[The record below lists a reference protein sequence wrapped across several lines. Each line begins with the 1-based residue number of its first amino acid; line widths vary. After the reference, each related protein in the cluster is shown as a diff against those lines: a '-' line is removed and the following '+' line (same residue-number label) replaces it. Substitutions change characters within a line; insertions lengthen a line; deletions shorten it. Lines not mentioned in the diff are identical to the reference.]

1 MNIFKGFL
9 ISSIAMTTFVG
20 TDLILQNDSIHNK
33 VYAESYNVTYKERD
47 SQEERL
53 IVKFK
58 NQIDLPYEDG
68 IEKRIKNGDYDNN
81 LKELFS
87 ENKELT
93 LNRLFSS
100 VNPIE
105 IEKLSVHSKS
115 FANPSANNLLN
126 YYIVQ
131 APNNIEIEL
140 LLKKFETSPLVE
152 EAYIQE
158 KQILTPPEIQLQDL
172 SVNPY
177 DDPRF
182 KNQGYLEAAPKG
194 INASH
199 AWSIKGG
206 DGKGTTFVD
215 MEYGWL
221 LNHED
226 LVNKNIKLMS
236 GQNISQ
242 HRAHG
247 TSVLGIVSSEDNQIG
262 NIGIAPKANVKVISQ
277 IRDNG
282 IYNTADAILSAVHNL
297 QSGDVLLLEAQA
309 SYDGYGDKYLPVE
322 VHPDIFDAIRV
333 GADKGII
340 IIEAGANG
348 SNDLDN
354 FKDRNGKKILNRN
367 SPDFKDSGAIMVGA
381 GSSTVPHK
389 RLWFSN
395 YGSRLDVYGW
405 GENVDTTSANPSQ
418 NTTNLYTSTF
428 SGTSSASPIIAGAA
442 TSIQG
447 IAKEHRGYPYT
458 PAELRNILS
467 NPNTGTQS
475 QDPWNDRIGVL
486 PDLKSILDNLGFNS
500 DIPNSSSILEG
511 KQFAWSLKG
520 ISDFEFAKI
529 NFNKSTEEMQVDLK
543 SGIPHHYFN
552 ETYASIKVQNASGK
566 IVYNKN
572 IYGNQQQNAESQK
585 VSVKVGD
592 YIELTH
598 LEGVHRATFTNVD
611 NSKQESFGKKAIYE
625 VTKEGLKKVEKMP
638 EATILDGNQFA
649 WSLKGYSDREIAK
662 VNYDKTA
669 EEMKI
674 KLEAGVPHSYF
685 ASTYA
690 SIKVQNSSGNVI
702 YNKEIEGNKQQNAE
716 SQTVPVKIGD
726 YIELTHI
733 EGEATKEKTRATLI
747 NLENNKNETIGKTAR
762 YQITKEGL
770 KKVEKMPET
779 TVLDGNQFNWSLK
792 GYNDREI
799 AKVEYNKATEK
810 MQIKLEAGIPH
821 SYFTSTYASIKVQNS
836 SGNILYNKE
845 IVGNRQQPAE
855 SQTVPVKV
863 GDYIEFTHIE
873 GEAQKEKT
881 RATLTNLENN
891 KQEFVGKKKTYQ
903 VTPTGLLLGNV
914 NY

>member
-81 LKELFS
+81 LKKLFS
-87 ENKELT
+87 ENTELT

-105 IEKLSVHSKS
+105 IEKLSVQSKS
-115 FANPSANNLLN
+115 VANESANNLLN

-158 KQILTPPEIQLQDL
+158 KQILTPPEIQLPNL

-177 DDPRF
+177 DNPRF

-206 DGKGTTFVD
+206 DGKDTTFVD

-297 QSGDVLLLEAQA
+297 QAGDILLLEAQA

-405 GENVDTTSANPSQ
+405 GENVDTTSANSSQ

-447 IAKEHRGYPYT
+447 IAKEHRGSPYT

-467 NPNTGTQS
+467 NPNTGTKS

-486 PDLKSILDNLGFNS
+486 PDLKSILDNLDFNS

-511 KQFAWSLKG
+511 NQFAWSLKG
-520 ISDFEFAKI
+520 ISEFEFARI

-566 IVYNKN
+566 VVYNKD
-572 IYGNQQQNAESQK
+572 IYGNKQQNAELQK

-598 LEGVHRATFTNVD
+598 LEGVHRATLTNVD

-638 EATILDGNQFA
+638 ETTVLDGNHFG

-662 VNYDKTA
+662 VDYNRTTEK
-669 EEMKI
+669 MQVN
-674 KLEAGVPHSYF
+674 LEAGVPHSYF
-685 ASTYA
+685 NNTYA
-690 SIKVQNSSGNVI
+690 SII
-702 YNKEIEGNKQQNAE
+702 
-716 SQTVPVKIGD
+716 VK
-726 YIELTHI
+726 
-733 EGEATKEKTRATLI
+733 
-747 NLENNKNETIGKTAR
+747 N
-762 YQITKEGL
+762 
-770 KKVEKMPET
+770 T
-779 TVLDGNQFNWSLK
+779 TGSV
-792 GYNDREI
+792 
-799 AKVEYNKATEK
+799 V
-810 MQIKLEAGIPH
+810 
-821 SYFTSTYASIKVQNS
+821 
-836 SGNILYNKE
+836 YNKE
-845 IVGNRQQPAE
+845 IVGNRQQNAE
-855 SQTVPVKV
+855 IQTVPVKV

-873 GEAQKEKT
+873 GEAVKEKT
-881 RATLTNLENN
+881 RATLINLENN
-891 KQEFVGKKKTYQ
+891 KQEYMGKKRTYQ
-903 VTPTGLLLGNV
+903 VASTGLNKID
-914 NY
+914 

>member
-9 ISSIAMTTFVG
+9 ISSIAMTTYVG
-20 TDLILQNDSIHNK
+20 TDLILQNDRIHNK
-33 VYAESYNVTYKERD
+33 VYAESYNVTYKETDSNKRD
-47 SQEERL
+47 SQEEQL

-58 NQIDLPYEDG
+58 NEIDLPYEDG
-68 IEKRIKNGDYDNN
+68 IEKRIKNGNYDNN
-81 LKELFS
+81 LKKLFS
-87 ENKELT
+87 ENTELT

-105 IEKLSVHSKS
+105 IEKLSLHSKS
-115 FANPSANNLLN
+115 FANQSANNLLN

-158 KQILTPPEIQLQDL
+158 KQILTPPEIQLPNL

-297 QSGDVLLLEAQA
+297 QAGDILLLEAQA

-333 GADKGII
+333 GTDKGII

-447 IAKEHRGYPYT
+447 IAKEHRGSPYT

-467 NPNTGTQS
+467 NPNTGTKS

-486 PDLKSILDNLGFNS
+486 PDLKSILDNLGFNP
-500 DIPNSSSILEG
+500 DIPNSSNILEG
-511 KQFAWSLKG
+511 KQFTWSLKGISDFEFAKINLNKSAEEVQVDLKAGIPHHYFNETYASIKVQNASGKVVYNKDIYGNKQQNAESQKVPAKVGDYIELTHLEGVHRATLTNVDNSKQESFGKKAIYEITKEGLKKVEKMPEATILDGNQFAWSLKG

-543 SGIPHHYFN
+543 AGIPHHYFN

-566 IVYNKN
+566 VVYKKD
-572 IYGNQQQNAESQK
+572 IYGNKQQNAESQK
-585 VSVKVGD
+585 VPVKVGD

-598 LEGVHRATFTNVD
+598 LEGVHRATFTNID
-611 NSKQESFGKKAIYE
+611 NSKQESFGKKAMYE
-625 VTKEGLKKVEKMP
+625 VTKEGM
-638 EATILDGNQFA
+638 
-649 WSLKGYSDREIAK
+649 
-662 VNYDKTA
+662 
-669 EEMKI
+669 
-674 KLEAGVPHSYF
+674 
-685 ASTYA
+685 
-690 SIKVQNSSGNVI
+690 
-702 YNKEIEGNKQQNAE
+702 
-716 SQTVPVKIGD
+716 
-726 YIELTHI
+726 
-733 EGEATKEKTRATLI
+733 
-747 NLENNKNETIGKTAR
+747 
-762 YQITKEGL
+762 

-779 TVLDGNQFNWSLK
+779 TVLDGNQFAWSLK

-810 MQIKLEAGIPH
+810 MQIKIEAGVPH

-845 IVGNRQQPAE
+845 IVGNRQQAAE

-863 GDYIEFTHIE
+863 GDYIELTHIE

-881 RATLTNLENN
+881 RATLTNLENS

-903 VTPTGLLLGNV
+903 VTPTGLLIK
-914 NY
+914 

>member
-68 IEKRIKNGDYDNN
+68 IEKRIKSGDYDNN
-81 LKELFS
+81 LKKLFS
-87 ENKELT
+87 ENTELT

-105 IEKLSVHSKS
+105 IEKLSVQSKS
-115 FANPSANNLLN
+115 VANESANNLLN

-158 KQILTPPEIQLQDL
+158 KQILTPPEIQLPNL

-194 INASH
+194 INAPH

-206 DGKGTTFVD
+206 DGKDTTFVD

-297 QSGDVLLLEAQA
+297 QAGDILLLEAQA

-500 DIPNSSSILEG
+500 DIPNASSILEG

-566 IVYNKN
+566 VVYNKN

-662 VNYDKTA
+662 VNYDKTV
-669 EEMKI
+669 EEMKV

-685 ASTYA
+685 TSTYA
-690 SIKVQNSSGNVI
+690 SIKVQNASGNVL
-702 YNKEIEGNKQQNAE
+702 YNKEIVGNKQQNAE

-762 YQITKEGL
+762 YQVTKDGL

-845 IVGNRQQPAE
+845 IVGNRQQNAE

-881 RATLTNLENN
+881 RATLTNLENS

-903 VTPTGLLLGNV
+903 VTPTGLLIK
-914 NY
+914 

>member
-20 TDLILQNDSIHNK
+20 TDLILQNDRIHNK
-33 VYAESYNVTYKERD
+33 VYAESYNVTYKETDSNKRD
-47 SQEERL
+47 SQEKQL

-58 NQIDLPYEDG
+58 NEIDLPYEDG
-68 IEKRIKNGDYDNN
+68 IEKRIKSGNYDNN
-81 LKELFS
+81 LKRLFS
-87 ENKELT
+87 ENTELT

-105 IEKLSVHSKS
+105 IEKLSLYSKS
-115 FANPSANNLLN
+115 FDNQSANNLLN

-140 LLKKFETSPLVE
+140 LLKKFEISPLVE

-158 KQILTPPEIQLQDL
+158 KQILTPPEIQLPDL

-221 LNHED
+221 LTHED

-282 IYNTADAILSAVHNL
+282 IYNTADAILSAVLNL
-297 QSGDVLLLEAQA
+297 QAGDILLLEAQA

-322 VHPDIFDAIRV
+322 VHPDIFDAIRI
-333 GADKGII
+333 GTDKGII

-447 IAKEHRGYPYT
+447 IAKEHRGSPYT

-467 NPNTGTQS
+467 NPNTGTKS
-475 QDPWNDRIGVL
+475 QEPWNDRIGVL
-486 PDLKSILDNLGFNS
+486 PDLKSILDNLGLNS
-500 DIPNSSSILEG
+500 DIPNSSNILEG
-511 KQFAWSLKG
+511 DKFAWSMKG
-520 ISDFEFAKI
+520 IGDFEFAKV
-529 NFNKSTEEMQVDLK
+529 NLNKSTEELQVNLIA
-543 SGIPHHYFN
+543 GTPHNYFDS
-552 ETYASIKVQNASGK
+552 TYASIKVQDTSGK
-566 IVYNKN
+566 VVYNKD
-572 IYGNQQQNAESQK
+572 IYGNKQQNAESQK

-598 LEGVHRATFTNVD
+598 LEGVHRATLTNVDNSKQESFGKKAIYEVTKEGLKKLEKMPEATILDGNQFAWSLKGISDFEFAKINFNKLTEEMQVDLKSGIPHHYFNETYASIKVQNTSGKVVYNKDIYGNKQQNAESQKVPFKVGDYIELTHLEGVHRAIFTNVD

-638 EATILDGNQFA
+638 E
-649 WSLKGYSDREIAK
+649 
-662 VNYDKTA
+662 
-669 EEMKI
+669 
-674 KLEAGVPHSYF
+674 
-685 ASTYA
+685 
-690 SIKVQNSSGNVI
+690 
-702 YNKEIEGNKQQNAE
+702 
-716 SQTVPVKIGD
+716 
-726 YIELTHI
+726 
-733 EGEATKEKTRATLI
+733 
-747 NLENNKNETIGKTAR
+747 
-762 YQITKEGL
+762 
-770 KKVEKMPET
+770 T
-779 TVLDGNQFNWSLK
+779 TVLDGNQFAWSLK

-845 IVGNRQQPAE
+845 IVGNRQQAAE

-863 GDYIEFTHIE
+863 GDYIEVTHIE

-881 RATLTNLENN
+881 RAILTNLENS

-903 VTPTGLLLGNV
+903 VTPTGLLIK
-914 NY
+914 

>member
-1 MNIFKGFL
+1 MSETQLVGQTPTFITQGHVPKEELRLPNQHFITAMDWIDKLGESAYCDYLKMYTMADRRDKDREYDRVPRALSSLWEALDRKEKYFRQKILIPLWEYGLVDLVEYQGEHARAGHKPMNIVIYRYPCNDITLLTKPLEKVRDWKTDYKSSGKFYAIKGGRPKNEL
-9 ISSIAMTTFVG
+9 KDSPQKPLLKDS
-20 TDLILQNDSIHNK
+20 LQKPLKDSPQNPI
-33 VYAESYNVTYKERD
+33 
-47 SQEERL
+47 
-53 IVKFK
+53 
-58 NQIDLPYEDG
+58 
-68 IEKRIKNGDYDNN
+68 NN
-81 LKELFS
+81 TKEL
-87 ENKELT
+87 
-93 LNRLFSS
+93 
-100 VNPIE
+100 
-105 IEKLSVHSKS
+105 
-115 FANPSANNLLN
+115 NNLLN

-158 KQILTPPEIQLQDL
+158 KQILTPPEIQLPNL

-206 DGKGTTFVD
+206 DGKDTTFVD

-297 QSGDVLLLEAQA
+297 QAGDILLLEAQA

-333 GADKGII
+333 GTDKGII

-381 GSSTVPHK
+381 GSSTVPHQ

-447 IAKEHRGYPYT
+447 IAKEHRGSPYT

-467 NPNTGTQS
+467 NPNTGTKS

-511 KQFAWSLKG
+511 NQFAWSLKG

-529 NFNKSTEEMQVDLK
+529 NFNKSTEEMQIDLK
-543 SGIPHHYFN
+543 AGVPHHYFN
-552 ETYASIKVQNASGK
+552 QTYASIKVQNATGK
-566 IVYNKN
+566 VVYNKD
-572 IYGNQQQNAESQK
+572 IYGNKQQNAESQK
-585 VSVKVGD
+585 VPVKVGD

-598 LEGVHRATFTNVD
+598 LEGVHRATLINVD
-611 NSKQESFGKKAIYE
+611 SSKQESFGKKVMYE
-625 VTKEGLKKVEKMP
+625 V
-638 EATILDGNQFA
+638 
-649 WSLKGYSDREIAK
+649 
-662 VNYDKTA
+662 
-669 EEMKI
+669 
-674 KLEAGVPHSYF
+674 
-685 ASTYA
+685 
-690 SIKVQNSSGNVI
+690 
-702 YNKEIEGNKQQNAE
+702 
-716 SQTVPVKIGD
+716 
-726 YIELTHI
+726 
-733 EGEATKEKTRATLI
+733 
-747 NLENNKNETIGKTAR
+747 
-762 YQITKEGL
+762 TKEGL

-779 TVLDGNQFNWSLK
+779 TVLDGNHFRWSL
-792 GYNDREI
+792 
-799 AKVEYNKATEK
+799 
-810 MQIKLEAGIPH
+810 
-821 SYFTSTYASIKVQNS
+821 
-836 SGNILYNKE
+836 
-845 IVGNRQQPAE
+845 
-855 SQTVPVKV
+855 
-863 GDYIEFTHIE
+863 
-873 GEAQKEKT
+873 
-881 RATLTNLENN
+881 
-891 KQEFVGKKKTYQ
+891 
-903 VTPTGLLLGNV
+903 
-914 NY
+914 

>member
-1 MNIFKGFL
+1 MNILKGFL

-68 IEKRIKNGDYDNN
+68 IEKQIKNGDYDSN
-81 LKELFS
+81 LKKLFS
-87 ENKELT
+87 ENTELT

-105 IEKLSVHSKS
+105 IEKLSVQSKS
-115 FANPSANNLLN
+115 VANESANNLLN

-158 KQILTPPEIQLQDL
+158 KQILTPPEIQLPNL

-206 DGKGTTFVD
+206 DGKNTTFVD

-297 QSGDVLLLEAQA
+297 QAGDILLLEAQA

-381 GSSTVPHK
+381 GTSTVPHK

-428 SGTSSASPIIAGAA
+428 GGTSSASPIIAGAA

-447 IAKEHRGYPYT
+447 IAKEHRGSPYT

-467 NPNTGTQS
+467 NPNTGTKS

-486 PDLKSILDNLGFNS
+486 PDLKSILENLGFNP
-500 DIPNSSSILEG
+500 DIPNSSNILEG
-511 KQFAWSLKG
+511 KQFAWSLKGIGDFEFAKVNLNKSTEEMQIDLKAGVPHNYFDSTYASIKVQNTSGKVVYNKEIYGNKQQNAESQKVSVKVGDYIELTHLEGVHRATLTNVDNSKQESFGKKAIYEVTKEGLKKVEKMPEATILDGNQFAWSLKG

-566 IVYNKN
+566 VVYNKD
-572 IYGNQQQNAESQK
+572 IYGNKQQNAESQK

-598 LEGVHRATFTNVD
+598 LEGVHRATLTNVD
-611 NSKQESFGKKAIYE
+611 NSKQESFGKKAMYE
-625 VTKEGLKKVEKMP
+625 V
-638 EATILDGNQFA
+638 
-649 WSLKGYSDREIAK
+649 
-662 VNYDKTA
+662 
-669 EEMKI
+669 
-674 KLEAGVPHSYF
+674 
-685 ASTYA
+685 
-690 SIKVQNSSGNVI
+690 
-702 YNKEIEGNKQQNAE
+702 
-716 SQTVPVKIGD
+716 
-726 YIELTHI
+726 
-733 EGEATKEKTRATLI
+733 
-747 NLENNKNETIGKTAR
+747 
-762 YQITKEGL
+762 TKEGL

-779 TVLDGNQFNWSLK
+779 TVLDGNQFAWSLK

-845 IVGNRQQPAE
+845 IVGNRQQAAE
-855 SQTVPVKV
+855 NQTVPVKV

-873 GEAQKEKT
+873 GETQKEKT
-881 RATLTNLENN
+881 RATLTNLENS

-903 VTPTGLLLGNV
+903 VTPTGLLIK
-914 NY
+914 

>member
-20 TDLILQNDSIHNK
+20 TGLILQNNSIHNK

-53 IVKFK
+53 VVKFK

-68 IEKRIKNGDYDNN
+68 IEKRIKNGDFDNN
-81 LKELFS
+81 LKRLFS
-87 ENKELT
+87 ENTELT
-93 LNRLFSS
+93 LSRLFSS

-105 IEKLSVHSKS
+105 IERLSVQSKS
-115 FANPSANNLLN
+115 VANESANNLLN

-158 KQILTPPEIQLQDL
+158 KQILTPPEIQLPNL

-206 DGKGTTFVD
+206 DGKDTTFVD

-297 QSGDVLLLEAQA
+297 QAGDILLLEAQA

-447 IAKEHRGYPYT
+447 IAKEHRGSPYT

-467 NPNTGTQS
+467 NPNTGTKS

-486 PDLKSILDNLGFNS
+486 PDLKSILDNLDFNS

-529 NFNKSTEEMQVDLK
+529 NFNKSTEEMQIDLK
-543 SGIPHHYFN
+543 SGVPHHYFN
-552 ETYASIKVQNASGK
+552 ETYASIKVQSATGK
-566 IVYNKN
+566 VVYNKD
-572 IYGNQQQNAESQK
+572 IYGNKQQNAELQK

-598 LEGVHRATFTNVD
+598 LEGVHRATLTNVD
-611 NSKQESFGKKAIYE
+611 NSKQESFGKKVMYE
-625 VTKEGLKKVEKMP
+625 V
-638 EATILDGNQFA
+638 
-649 WSLKGYSDREIAK
+649 
-662 VNYDKTA
+662 
-669 EEMKI
+669 
-674 KLEAGVPHSYF
+674 
-685 ASTYA
+685 
-690 SIKVQNSSGNVI
+690 
-702 YNKEIEGNKQQNAE
+702 
-716 SQTVPVKIGD
+716 
-726 YIELTHI
+726 
-733 EGEATKEKTRATLI
+733 
-747 NLENNKNETIGKTAR
+747 
-762 YQITKEGL
+762 TKEGL

-779 TVLDGNQFNWSLK
+779 TVLDGNHFGWSLK
-792 GYNDREI
+792 GYSDREI
-799 AKVEYNKATEK
+799 AKVDYNRTTEK
-810 MQIKLEAGIPH
+810 MQVNLEAGVPH
-821 SYFTSTYASIKVQNS
+821 SYFNNTYASITVKNS
-836 SGNILYNKE
+836 TGSVVYNKE
-845 IVGNRQQPAE
+845 IVGNRQRTAE
-855 SQTVPVKV
+855 IQKVPVKA
-863 GDYIEFTHIE
+863 GDYIEITHIE
-873 GEAQKEKT
+873 GEAVKEKT
-881 RATLTNLENN
+881 RATLINLENN
-891 KQEFVGKKKTYQ
+891 KQEYIGKKRTYQ
-903 VTPTGLLLGNV
+903 VTSTGLNKID
-914 NY
+914 

>member
-20 TDLILQNDSIHNK
+20 TGLILQNNSIHNK

-53 IVKFK
+53 VVKFK

-68 IEKRIKNGDYDNN
+68 IEKRIKNGDFDNN
-81 LKELFS
+81 LKRLFS
-87 ENKELT
+87 ENTELT
-93 LNRLFSS
+93 LSRLFSS

-105 IEKLSVHSKS
+105 IERLSVQSKS
-115 FANPSANNLLN
+115 VANESANNLLN

-158 KQILTPPEIQLQDL
+158 KQILTPPEIQLPNL

-206 DGKGTTFVD
+206 DGKDTTFVD

-297 QSGDVLLLEAQA
+297 QAGDILLLEAQA

-447 IAKEHRGYPYT
+447 IAKEHRGSPYT

-467 NPNTGTQS
+467 NPNTGTKS

-486 PDLKSILDNLGFNS
+486 PDLKSILDNLDFNS

-529 NFNKSTEEMQVDLK
+529 NFNKSTEEMQIDLK
-543 SGIPHHYFN
+543 SGVPHHYFN
-552 ETYASIKVQNASGK
+552 ETYASIKVQSATGK
-566 IVYNKN
+566 VVYNKD
-572 IYGNQQQNAESQK
+572 IYGNKQQNAELQK

-598 LEGVHRATFTNVD
+598 LEGVHRATLTNVD
-611 NSKQESFGKKAIYE
+611 NSKQESFGKKVMYE
-625 VTKEGLKKVEKMP
+625 V
-638 EATILDGNQFA
+638 
-649 WSLKGYSDREIAK
+649 
-662 VNYDKTA
+662 
-669 EEMKI
+669 
-674 KLEAGVPHSYF
+674 
-685 ASTYA
+685 
-690 SIKVQNSSGNVI
+690 
-702 YNKEIEGNKQQNAE
+702 
-716 SQTVPVKIGD
+716 
-726 YIELTHI
+726 
-733 EGEATKEKTRATLI
+733 
-747 NLENNKNETIGKTAR
+747 
-762 YQITKEGL
+762 TKEGL

-779 TVLDGNQFNWSLK
+779 TVLDGNHFGWSLK
-792 GYNDREI
+792 GYSDREI
-799 AKVEYNKATEK
+799 AKVDYNRTTEK
-810 MQIKLEAGIPH
+810 MQVNLEAGVPH
-821 SYFTSTYASIKVQNS
+821 SYFNNTYASITVKNS
-836 SGNILYNKE
+836 TGSVVYNKE
-845 IVGNRQQPAE
+845 IVGNRQQTAE
-855 SQTVPVKV
+855 IQKVPVKA
-863 GDYIEFTHIE
+863 GDYIEITHIE
-873 GEAQKEKT
+873 GEAVKEKT
-881 RATLTNLENN
+881 RATLINLENN
-891 KQEFVGKKKTYQ
+891 KQEYIGKKRTYQ
-903 VTPTGLLLGNV
+903 VTSTGLNKID
-914 NY
+914 

>member
-9 ISSIAMTTFVG
+9 IASIAMTTFLG
-20 TDLILQNDSIHNK
+20 TDQILPDDSIHNK
-33 VYAESYNVTYKERD
+33 VYAESYNATNKETDSNKRD
-47 SQEERL
+47 SQEGQL

-58 NQIDLPYEDG
+58 NEMDLPYEDG
-68 IEKRIKNGDYDNN
+68 IEKRIKNGNYDNN
-81 LKELFS
+81 LKKLFS
-87 ENKELT
+87 ENTELT

-105 IEKLSVHSKS
+105 IEKLSLHSKS
-115 FANPSANNLLN
+115 FANQSAENLLN

-158 KQILTPPEIQLQDL
+158 KQILTPPEVQLPGL

-226 LVNKNIKLMS
+226 LVNQNIKLMS

-297 QSGDVLLLEAQA
+297 QAGDILLLEAQA

-447 IAKEHRGYPYT
+447 IAKEHRGSPYT

-467 NPNTGTQS
+467 NPNTGTKS

-500 DIPNSSSILEG
+500 DIPSSSSILEG

-520 ISDFEFAKI
+520 IGDFEFAKV
-529 NFNKSTEEMQVDLK
+529 NLNKSTEEMQIDLK
-543 SGIPHHYFN
+543 AGVPHNYFDS
-552 ETYASIKVQNASGK
+552 TYASIKVQNTSGK
-566 IVYNKN
+566 VVYNKE
-572 IYGNQQQNAESQK
+572 IYGNKQQNAESQK

-598 LEGVHRATFTNVD
+598 LEGVHRATLTNVD

-649 WSLKGYSDREIAK
+649 WSLKGISDFEFAK
-662 VNYDKTA
+662 INFNKST
-669 EEMKI
+669 EEMQVDLK
-674 KLEAGVPHSYF
+674 AGIPHHYF
-685 ASTYA
+685 NETYA
-690 SIKVQNSSGNVI
+690 SIKVQNASGKVV
-702 YNKEIEGNKQQNAE
+702 YNKDIYGNKQQNAE
-716 SQTVPVKIGD
+716 SQKVSVKVGD
-726 YIELTHI
+726 YIELTHQ
-733 EGEATKEKTRATLI
+733 EGVHRATLT
-747 NLENNKNETIGKTAR
+747 NVDNSKQESFGKKAM
-762 YQITKEGL
+762 YEVTKEGL

-779 TVLDGNQFNWSLK
+779 TVLDGNQFVWSLK

-799 AKVEYNKATEK
+799 AKIEYNKATEK

-821 SYFTSTYASIKVQNS
+821 SYFTSTYASIKVQNA

-845 IVGNRQQPAE
+845 IVGNRQQAAE
-855 SQTVPVKV
+855 NQTVPVKV

-881 RATLTNLENN
+881 RATLTNLENS

-903 VTPTGLLLGNV
+903 VTPTGLLIK
-914 NY
+914 

>member
-9 ISSIAMTTFVG
+9 IASIAMTTFLVP
-20 TDLILQNDSIHNK
+20 DDSIHNK
-33 VYAESYNVTYKERD
+33 VYAESYNAKNKETDSNKRD
-47 SQEERL
+47 SQEGQL

-58 NQIDLPYEDG
+58 NEMDLPYEDG
-68 IEKRIKNGDYDNN
+68 IEKRIKNGNYDNN
-81 LKELFS
+81 LKKLFS
-87 ENKELT
+87 ENTELT

-105 IEKLSVHSKS
+105 IEKLSVQSKS
-115 FANPSANNLLN
+115 VANESANNLLN

-158 KQILTPPEIQLQDL
+158 KQILTPPEIQLPNL

-206 DGKGTTFVD
+206 DGKDTTFVD

-262 NIGIAPKANVKVISQ
+262 NIGIVPKANVKVISQ

-297 QSGDVLLLEAQA
+297 QAGDILLLEAQA

-447 IAKEHRGYPYT
+447 IAKEHRGSPYT

-467 NPNTGTQS
+467 NPNTGTKS

-511 KQFAWSLKG
+511 KQFAWSLKGIGDFEFAKVNLNKSTEEMQIDLKAGVPHNYFDSTYASIKVQNTSGKVVYNKEIYGNKQQNAESQKVSVKVGDYIELTHLEGVHRATLTNVDNSKQESFGKKAIYEVTKEGLKKVEKMPEATILDGNQFAWSLKG

-566 IVYNKN
+566 VVYNKD
-572 IYGNQQQNAESQK
+572 IYGNKQQNAESQK

-598 LEGVHRATFTNVD
+598 QEGVHRATLTNVD
-611 NSKQESFGKKAIYE
+611 NSKQESFGK
-625 VTKEGLKKVEKMP
+625 
-638 EATILDGNQFA
+638 
-649 WSLKGYSDREIAK
+649 
-662 VNYDKTA
+662 
-669 EEMKI
+669 
-674 KLEAGVPHSYF
+674 
-685 ASTYA
+685 
-690 SIKVQNSSGNVI
+690 
-702 YNKEIEGNKQQNAE
+702 
-716 SQTVPVKIGD
+716 
-726 YIELTHI
+726 
-733 EGEATKEKTRATLI
+733 
-747 NLENNKNETIGKTAR
+747 
-762 YQITKEGL
+762 
-770 KKVEKMPET
+770 
-779 TVLDGNQFNWSLK
+779 
-792 GYNDREI
+792 
-799 AKVEYNKATEK
+799 
-810 MQIKLEAGIPH
+810 
-821 SYFTSTYASIKVQNS
+821 
-836 SGNILYNKE
+836 
-845 IVGNRQQPAE
+845 
-855 SQTVPVKV
+855 
-863 GDYIEFTHIE
+863 
-873 GEAQKEKT
+873 
-881 RATLTNLENN
+881 
-891 KQEFVGKKKTYQ
+891 
-903 VTPTGLLLGNV
+903 
-914 NY
+914 

>member
-9 ISSIAMTTFVG
+9 IASIAMTTFLG
-20 TDLILQNDSIHNK
+20 TDQILPDDSIHNK
-33 VYAESYNVTYKERD
+33 VYAESYNATNKETDSNKRD
-47 SQEERL
+47 SQEGQL

-58 NQIDLPYEDG
+58 NEMDLPYEDG
-68 IEKRIKNGDYDNN
+68 IEKRIKNGNYDNN
-81 LKELFS
+81 LKKLFS
-87 ENKELT
+87 ENTELT

-105 IEKLSVHSKS
+105 IEKLSLHSKS
-115 FANPSANNLLN
+115 FANQSAENLLN

-158 KQILTPPEIQLQDL
+158 KQILTPPEVQLPGL

-226 LVNKNIKLMS
+226 LVNQNIKLMS

-297 QSGDVLLLEAQA
+297 QAGDILLLEAQA

-447 IAKEHRGYPYT
+447 IAKEHRGSPYT

-467 NPNTGTQS
+467 NPNTGTKS

-500 DIPNSSSILEG
+500 DIPSSSSILEG
-511 KQFAWSLKG
+511 KQFAWSLKGIGDFEFAKVNLNKSTEEMQIDLKAGVPHNYFDSTYASIRVQNTSGKVVYNKEIYGNKQQNAESQKVSVKVGDYIELTHLEGVHRATLTNVDNSKQESFGKKAIYEVTKEGLKKVEKMPEATILDGNQFAWSLKG

-566 IVYNKN
+566 VVYNKD
-572 IYGNQQQNAESQK
+572 IYGNKQQNAESQK

-598 LEGVHRATFTNVD
+598 QEGVHRATLTNVD
-611 NSKQESFGKKAIYE
+611 NSKQESFGKKAMYE
-625 VTKEGLKKVEKMP
+625 V
-638 EATILDGNQFA
+638 
-649 WSLKGYSDREIAK
+649 
-662 VNYDKTA
+662 
-669 EEMKI
+669 
-674 KLEAGVPHSYF
+674 
-685 ASTYA
+685 
-690 SIKVQNSSGNVI
+690 
-702 YNKEIEGNKQQNAE
+702 
-716 SQTVPVKIGD
+716 
-726 YIELTHI
+726 
-733 EGEATKEKTRATLI
+733 
-747 NLENNKNETIGKTAR
+747 
-762 YQITKEGL
+762 TKEGL

-779 TVLDGNQFNWSLK
+779 TVLDGNQFAWSLK

-810 MQIKLEAGIPH
+810 MQIKLEAGISH

-845 IVGNRQQPAE
+845 IVGNRQQAAE
-855 SQTVPVKV
+855 NQTVPVKV

-881 RATLTNLENN
+881 RATLTNLENS

-903 VTPTGLLLGNV
+903 VTPTGLLIK
-914 NY
+914 

>member
-81 LKELFS
+81 LKKLFS
-87 ENKELT
+87 ENTELT

-105 IEKLSVHSKS
+105 IEKLSVQSKS
-115 FANPSANNLLN
+115 VANESANNLLN

-158 KQILTPPEIQLQDL
+158 KQILTPPEIQLPNL

-206 DGKGTTFVD
+206 DGKDTTFVD

-297 QSGDVLLLEAQA
+297 QAGDILLLEAQA

-447 IAKEHRGYPYT
+447 IAKEHRGSPYT

-467 NPNTGTQS
+467 NPNTGTKS

-511 KQFAWSLKG
+511 KQFAWSLKGIGDFEFAKVNLNKSTEEMQIDLKAAVPHNYFDSTYASIKVQNTSGKVVYNKEIYGNKQQNAESQKVSVKVGDYIELTHLEGVHRATLTNVDNSKQESFGKKAIYEVTKEGLKKVEKMPEATILDGNQFAWSLKG

-566 IVYNKN
+566 VVYNKD
-572 IYGNQQQNAESQK
+572 IYGNKQQNAESQK

-598 LEGVHRATFTNVD
+598 LEGVHRATLTNVD
-611 NSKQESFGKKAIYE
+611 NSKQESFGKKAMYE
-625 VTKEGLKKVEKMP
+625 V
-638 EATILDGNQFA
+638 
-649 WSLKGYSDREIAK
+649 
-662 VNYDKTA
+662 
-669 EEMKI
+669 
-674 KLEAGVPHSYF
+674 
-685 ASTYA
+685 
-690 SIKVQNSSGNVI
+690 
-702 YNKEIEGNKQQNAE
+702 
-716 SQTVPVKIGD
+716 
-726 YIELTHI
+726 
-733 EGEATKEKTRATLI
+733 
-747 NLENNKNETIGKTAR
+747 
-762 YQITKEGL
+762 TKEGL

-779 TVLDGNQFNWSLK
+779 TVLDGNQFAWSLK

-845 IVGNRQQPAE
+845 IVGNRQQAAE
-855 SQTVPVKV
+855 NQAVPVKV

-881 RATLTNLENN
+881 RATLTNIENS

-903 VTPTGLLLGNV
+903 VTPTGLLIK
-914 NY
+914 